1 MCEKKLSCKQI
12 AAGSQSNACKNT
24 YTNIA
29 DCTQVIAT
37 LKHHQCLFRKSRE
50 CCKSSTNTIGEEQC
64 SIPATICRAA
74 EKAIH
79 RTYGKT
85 TQKIDS
91 QSSPREAATDILHS
105 YGEKEA
111 CSSTYKT
118 AHPHNKHTSYQINS
132 HNADKNTIKRDSPN
146 VILYVISL

>member
-1 MCEKKLSCKQI
+1 MKIKFKQLLKFLCEKKLSCKQI

-29 DCTQVIAT
+29 DCPQVIAT

-74 EKAIH
+74 VKAIH

-91 QSSPREAATDILHS
+91 QCSPRKAADTLHCN
-105 YGEKEA
+105 G
-111 CSSTYKT
+111 
-118 AHPHNKHTSYQINS
+118 
-132 HNADKNTIKRDSPN
+132 
-146 VILYVISL
+146 